1 MLNNGLSIPEIG
13 FGTWQIPEGDVAK
26 NAVLTALEDGYRH
39 IDTAKIYE
47 NEKSVGNGIKA
58 SGISREEIFLP
69 QKYGTATEA
78 TTKLWLHSKNH
89 WNFCRQI
96 M

>member
-47 NEKSVGNGIKA
+47 NEKALAMV
-58 SGISREEIFLP
+58 
-69 QKYGTATEA
+69 
-78 TTKLWLHSKNH
+78 
-89 WNFCRQI
+89 
-96 M
+96 